1 MNLDLSKIKK
11 VFFVGIGGIGISA
24 IARLMFLEGKEVS
37 GSDMSENVLT
47 HELAE
52 LGIKITIGQGFE
64 FIPKDADLIVY
75 TIAIPHYDPKLFEQI
90 KNSRILFKSYP
101 EMLGLV
107 TKDEVYDCNFRH
119 SRQNDY
125 YRDDCKN
132 FSGCGTGPFLG
143 CRFFTKRFQIK
154 FNHW

>member
-64 FIPKDADLIVY
+64 FIPKDADLIV
-75 TIAIPHYDPKLFEQI
+75 
-90 KNSRILFKSYP
+90 
-101 EMLGLV
+101 
-107 TKDEVYDCNFRH
+107 
-119 SRQNDY
+119 
-125 YRDDCKN
+125 
-132 FSGCGTGPFLG
+132 
-143 CRFFTKRFQIK
+143 
-154 FNHW
+154 